1 MYILSNNIM
10 SYYDLHMTIQ
20 YYGHMKIPV
29 TFVVTLHFYSL
40 SQTVLV
46 RSYTA
51 MTPKYLDHFI
61 YSGMIICSNFIEQI
75 QKHWSN
81 GCEKNKPVDVMILY
95 LFGQYQSSQKVLLN
109 SKLIDKNLGLSREM
123 EDEKGIILNRLIS
136 LYKPQGCY
144 LFMPFLNNY
153 VLIFFPVSLLLLNKW
168 VSNKN

>member
-1 MYILSNNIM
+1 
-10 SYYDLHMTIQ
+10 MTIQ

-40 SQTVLV
+40 SQTVFV